1 MQFYDLTST
10 QRVSV
15 PCLQPPCHTT
25 ASHAGLCPLC
35 GSYDV
40 AYYLRSPP
48 AGDVFVKVH
57 RVDDQETRSLG
68 RVLTLDN
75 IHVRLI

>member
-1 MQFYDLTST
+1 
-10 QRVSV
+10 
-15 PCLQPPCHTT
+15 
-25 ASHAGLCPLC
+25 
-35 GSYDV
+35 V

-75 IHVRLI
+75 IHVRRICYHSPA

>member
-1 MQFYDLTST
+1 MIGPPT
-10 QRVSV
+10 QRKF
-15 PCLQPPCHTT
+15 QCHATP
-25 ASHAGLCPLC
+25 SHAGLCPLC
-35 GSYDV
+35 DSYDV

-75 IHVRLI
+75 IHVRRICYHSPA